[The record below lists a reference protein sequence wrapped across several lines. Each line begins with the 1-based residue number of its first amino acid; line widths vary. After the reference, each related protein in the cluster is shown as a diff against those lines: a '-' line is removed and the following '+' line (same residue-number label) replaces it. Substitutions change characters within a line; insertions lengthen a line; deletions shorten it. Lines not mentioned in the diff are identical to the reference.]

1 MKNEMI
7 YENVDIIEYYTNY
20 QKEQTINRWL
30 SRFDENL
37 DKINCRTFLLF
48 AGTTADDVDDKTI
61 NELEQLVYEALLS
74 LNYRILFEKLNN
86 TSLLC
91 ATKNIVDYAI
101 KRNQNEIRWLAEN
114 LIRNL

>member
-1 MKNEMI
+1 MKK
-7 YENVDIIEYYTNY
+7 IIRKRINKQTFVPR
-20 QKEQTINRWL
+20 KEQAINSWL
-30 SRFDENL
+30 ERFDETL

-48 AGTTADDVDDKTI
+48 AGNPADDADDKNI
-61 NELEQLVYEALLS
+61 DELEQLVYEALLS
-74 LNYRILFEKLNN
+74 LNYRILFEEINN

-101 KRNQNEIRWLAEN
+101 KRNQNEIRGLAEN